1 MEFYNEG
8 GIATF
13 KKGGQDERK
22 KKRQMTEAKR
32 RYDAG
37 DRSSYV
43 MKKYGNT
50 QKETPYEKKYK
61 NLTKAQKQKNYQ
73 KTGSETGF
81 DPYKRSNTIEYR
93 DNEKMDA
100 RDRYLANQ
108 AYQKQQDVNQFLDK
122 REALREH
129 MAGRVMGGD
138 PTLDKKEFQ
147 KKIKG
152 YTDGVLGLN
161 IGAKYADPVWDP
173 VKRQYVRDKLRLGLG
188 SNDYFDYMQRLQNLN
203 PKKMDTINPWGSG
216 ATARK
221 MITKGFGA
229 PKYGIDQLGKGYNWL
244 KENTGEAGQMID
256 DIDSIPKNILM
267 KMGILTP
274 TDDKLMEINKNLKG
288 DVNET
293 IEEVINPKA
302 ATNLEDVPPD
312 WLTTRPDEIDVN
324 ASPEQIENWASKWN
338 QQPGFDENYEIQYD
352 PTQVTMQEKIDHLQK
367 KYPDFNIAAMDRGT
381 IDTAY
386 KKSLMNQEERNRIEI
401 ENVNRQ
407 EAFNREQR
415 DPGIIDYTQI
425 SPDAASTVI
434 TGDPVRIDELR
445 ENILDAPVGSETT
458 EYDNAFI
465 RSKLGFRQPNTVVDS
480 SEFDAGGKFNVDTI
494 FDSSAYDGLTEDQ
507 KIKLKEGI
515 NTPISS
521 TWNQTYAPFADGGYL
536 EKYDDGGYANMSTFE
551 KLKAINDSIAD
562 G

>member
-13 KKGGQDERK
+13 KKGDWAKRK
-22 KKRQMTEAKR
+22 KKNQMKEAKR

-188 SNDYFDYMQRLQNLN
+188 SNDYFDYMQGLHNLN

-216 ATARK
+216 ATVRK

-293 IEEVINPKA
+293 IEEVINPEADIADYVKRRGYIPGETTFTEADEIFNQSEPSGDPDQIDEDIAYDPTERERKIQFIEA
-302 ATNLEDVPPD
+302 ATNLD
-312 WLTTRPDEIDVN
+312 TAGR
-324 ASPEQIENWASKWN
+324 SPEQIDTLFEIVKRKTGKGISEDIAEDRAS
-338 QQPGFDENYEIQYD
+338 G
-352 PTQVTMQEKIDHLQK
+352 V
-367 KYPDFNIAAMDRGT
+367 
-381 IDTAY
+381 
-386 KKSLMNQEERNRIEI
+386 
-401 ENVNRQ
+401 
-407 EAFNREQR
+407 
-415 DPGIIDYTQI
+415 IDYTQI
-425 SPDAASTVI
+425 SPTAPSPVLS
-434 TGDPVRIDELR
+434 GDPEETFDTSGLRKQIEL
-445 ENILDAPVGSETT
+445 NTSDPTVDIFT
-458 EYDNAFI
+458 DNAFM
-465 RSKLGFRQPNTVVDS
+465 GDDTFP
-480 SEFDAGGKFNVDTI
+480 AGGVGGKMTNMENRI
-494 FDSSAYDGLTEDQ
+494 FDVGSFPKTRIFGEEYSGPRNWLLNTINKWGNAPSATEQESLDILNSLPDVSGQ
-507 KIKLKEGI
+507 
-515 NTPISS
+515 
-521 TWNQTYAPFADGGYL
+521 ADGGYL
-536 EKYDDGGYANMSTFE
+536 EKYDDGGYANMSTYE
-551 KLKAINDSIAD
+551 KLKAIADSHY

>member
-216 ATARK
+216 TTVRK

-229 PKYGIDQLGKGYNWL
+229 PNYGIDQLGKGYNWL

-338 QQPGFDENYEIQYD
+338 QQPGFDENYEIQAD
-352 PTQVTMQEKIDHLQK
+352 LNPRIPPLSQSE
-367 KYPDFNIAAMDRGT
+367 
-381 IDTAY
+381 
-386 KKSLMNQEERNRIEI
+386 LMN
-401 ENVNRQ
+401 VS
-407 EAFNREQR
+407 EQNLM
-415 DPGIIDYTQI
+415 PTYDYDTY
-425 SPDAASTVI
+425 
-434 TGDPVRIDELR
+434 GDPMD
-445 ENILDAPVGSETT
+445 NILYGEPGS
-458 EYDNAFI
+458 
-465 RSKLGFRQPNTVVDS
+465 
-480 SEFDAGGKFNVDTI
+480 
-494 FDSSAYDGLTEDQ
+494 
-507 KIKLKEGI
+507 GI
-515 NTPISS
+515 GSLLLQSMYPGYSD
-521 TWNQTYAPFADGGYL
+521 FADTDRAQKYEL
-536 EKYDDGGYANMSTFE
+536 ENMNERELMQFGYANPP
-551 KLKAINDSIAD
+551 IASMFGFNPENYPD
-562 G
+562 YGNY